1 MKRYF
6 WVLVGIF
13 AVGLLIGIAPGV
25 LGQIPSLRSGMTGLS
40 GGTAKKYDFQNRTPQ
55 ETLNNFI
62 TALETSNLDLVISFI
77 DPTYE
82 ARLNY
87 RAALGKVLKSKDET
101 IFLIEKFR
109 RMVPFEEN
117 ISYPGDYKFVLRN
130 KDGKVESIMDIEL
143 NKETEK
149 WVIQDF

>member
-13 AVGLLIGIAPGV
+13 AVGLVLGIAPGV
-25 LGQIPSLRSGMTGLS
+25 LGRWGQIPSLRSGMTDS
-40 GGTAKKYDFQNRTPQ
+40 KYNFQNRTPQ

-62 TALETSNLDLVISFI
+62 TALETGNLDLVISFI

-87 RAALGKVLKSKDET
+87 RASLGKVLKSKDET

-109 RMVPFEEN
+109 RMVPFESDITHE
-117 ISYPGDYKFVLRN
+117 GDYKFVLKN
-130 KDGKVESIMDIEL
+130 KDGKVENIVDMEL
-143 NKETEK
+143 NKETGK
-149 WVIQDF
+149 WLIQDF

>member
-13 AVGLLIGIAPGV
+13 ALGLILGIAPGV
-25 LGQIPSLRSGMTGLS
+25 LGRLNLLS
-40 GGTAKKYDFQNRTPQ
+40 FLPPQESNQYNFQNRTPQ

-62 TALETSNLDLVISFI
+62 IALETGNLDLVISFI

-87 RAALGKVLKSKDET
+87 RASLGKVLKSKDET

-117 ISYPGDYKFVLRN
+117 VAYPGDYKFAIRDE
-130 KDGKVESIMDIEL
+130 DGKLQGEVDMHL
-143 NKETEK
+143 NKETGK
-149 WVIQDF
+149 WLIQDF